1 MTHDAQINAGI
12 VRDLVEAVGKH
23 CPGAVLNIIS
33 NPVNSTVPIA
43 AEQLKKMGVYDKR
56 KVMGVTTLDV
66 VRAKTFY
73 AEKNGLD
80 VAAVDVPVVGGH
92 AGVTILPLFS
102 QAGYPTPGYQRAP
115 RPQGRCVAGTLWAV
129 QCAHMYCASCLILS
143 VPKDKIT
150 CQVAL
155 HILHRLP
162 IQSLRPAVF
171 ALPGPTSSCGQPPRS
186 ARLVPIL
193 ATRQLPTPHAAALLP
208 SPVCL

>member
-1 MTHDAQINAGI
+1 MPMPLQPLQINAGI

-80 VAAVDVPVVGGH
+80 VASVDVPVVGGH

-102 QAGYPTPGYQRAP
+102 QVG
-115 RPQGRCVAGTLWAV
+115 
-129 QCAHMYCASCLILS
+129 
-143 VPKDKIT
+143 
-150 CQVAL
+150 
-155 HILHRLP
+155 
-162 IQSLRPAVF
+162 
-171 ALPGPTSSCGQPPRS
+171 
-186 ARLVPIL
+186 
-193 ATRQLPTPHAAALLP
+193 
-208 SPVCL
+208 